1 MIIINDPVVGTKQYD
16 YKAEAKFDDF
26 RKVIKSVAP
35 DSKLELV
42 GQVRSNPK
50 GASDYKYTKHG
61 DWKME
66 KGWAYVLSVEGR
78 VVKIGMTDSSL
89 ASRFSSY
96 QAGTLK
102 ARTKGTCSVTN
113 YYVSAAFRAL
123 LDRFPEPEIE
133 IWGYKVPH
141 AEVELNVLGEIQIV
155 RQKMA
160 HVYEARL
167 LNLYKEH
174 YGHYPCLSNNSSQK

>member
-26 RKVIKSVAP
+26 RKVIESVAP

-42 GQVRSNPK
+42 GQVRPNPK
-50 GASDYKYTKHG
+50 GASSYKYTKHG
-61 DWKME
+61 DWKRE

-78 VVKIGMTDSSL
+78 VVKIGMTDTTL
-89 ASRFSSY
+89 TSRFSSY

-113 YYVSAAFRAL
+113 YYVSEAFRAL

-141 AEVELNVLGEIQIV
+141 AEVELNVLGEIQTV

-160 HVYEARL
+160 HVYETRL